1 MAGQIERAKVFIK
14 VAELSSFAEAA
25 RVLGLA
31 RSVVTR
37 QIGELED
44 KLGVQLLIRTTR
56 KVSLT
61 QAGEIY
67 FQRLRPVLEELE
79 QVDELI
85 MRQHGTLSGT
95 LRLSAPVAF
104 GEIFLP
110 AALSD
115 FQTENPDVAL
125 HVDLTDRFVDILTE
139 GFDMALRI
147 SGPPSDVSTIWRK
160 IGRVPRV
167 LVASRDYLDR
177 APPLTEPAHLRDH
190 QLLAYTHYAGGST
203 LHLTDRAGQQSS
215 VQMRG
220 SFAANSGRLIVNM
233 AAAGAGI
240 ALLPRFLTG
249 PYQADGRLVEVLPDW
264 SAPEVWVTAYYPPYD
279 HMPAKVRAFTEH
291 IERVVANSPG
301 ILG

>member
-1 MAGQIERAKVFIK
+1 MGHFERAKVFIK

-44 KLGVQLLIRTTR
+44 RLGVQLLIRTTR

-61 QAGEIY
+61 QAGQTY
-67 FQRLRPVLEELE
+67 LQRLRPVVEEFAQIDE
-79 QVDELI
+79 QV
-85 MRQHGTLSGT
+85 MRQHDTLSGT

-110 AALSD
+110 SALAE
-115 FQTENPDVAL
+115 FQREHPDVSL
-125 HVDLTDRFVDILTE
+125 YVELTDHFVDILSD

-160 IGRVPRV
+160 IGRVPRM
-167 LVASRDYLDR
+167 LVASPDYLDR
-177 APPLTEPAHLRDH
+177 APALEDPAQLRDH
-190 QLLAYTHYAGGST
+190 KLLVYTHLAGGSM
-203 LHLTDRAGQQSS
+203 LHLTDPQGRQSA

-220 SFAANSGRLIVNM
+220 SFTANNGRLIVDM
-233 AAAGAGI
+233 AAEGMGI
-240 ALLPRFLTG
+240 ALIPSFLINS
-249 PYQADGRLVEVLPDW
+249 YLRDGRLVEVLTEW
-264 SAPEVWVTAYYPPYD
+264 SAPEVWITAYYPPYD
-279 HMPAKVRAFTEH
+279 HMPAKVRVFTDH
-291 IERVVANSPG
+291 VERVVARNPTV
-301 ILG
+301 LE